1 MTGTLKGRLSFRPI
15 GEEDLEFLYRVYAST
30 RAREM
35 ALTGW
40 SAEQVEEFLRMQF
53 RLQHVQYTEN
63 YRNAVFEIIL
73 FDSEPAGRLYVD
85 RRQGEIRIIDI
96 ALLPEFRRRGIGSQ
110 IMQDLTAEADRNR
123 LPLNLHVEIDN
134 PALDM
139 YGQLGFKKVREAY
152 PYYFM
157 ERPPSPPG

>member
-1 MTGTLKGRLSFRPI
+1 MTGTPNQRLGFRPI
-15 GEEDLEFLYRVYAST
+15 SDGDLEFLYRVYAST

-35 ALTGW
+35 ARTGW

-63 YRNAVFEIIL
+63 YREAAFQIIL
-73 FDSEPAGRLYVD
+73 YDGEPAGRLYVD

-110 IMQDLTAEADRNR
+110 IMQDLIAEADRKTV
-123 LPLNLHVEIDN
+123 PLNLHVEIDN
-134 PALDM
+134 PALGM
-139 YGQLGFKKVREAY
+139 YEQLGFKKVREAY

-157 ERPPSPPG
+157 ERPPSLPG

>member
-63 YRNAVFEIIL
+63 YRNAAFEIIL

-85 RRQGEIRIIDI
+85 RRPGEIRIIDI

-134 PALDM
+134 PALGM
-139 YGQLGFKKVREAY
+139 YEGLGFKKVREAY